1 MSHNL
6 QGTFATEIHVPDTY
20 GVFKFVVDYK
30 RLGYSYIELS
40 EQVPVRP
47 FKHNEFER
55 FILSAFPYYTSA
67 LSCMAA
73 FFVFSFVFLYG
84 K

>member
-1 MSHNL
+1 M
-6 QGTFATEIHVPDTY
+6 TEIHVPDTY

-47 FKHNEFER
+47 FKHDEFER
-55 FILSAFPYYTSA
+55 FILTAYPYYTSA
-67 LSCMAA
+67 FSCMAA
-73 FFVFSFVFLYG
+73 FLVFGIFFLYQ